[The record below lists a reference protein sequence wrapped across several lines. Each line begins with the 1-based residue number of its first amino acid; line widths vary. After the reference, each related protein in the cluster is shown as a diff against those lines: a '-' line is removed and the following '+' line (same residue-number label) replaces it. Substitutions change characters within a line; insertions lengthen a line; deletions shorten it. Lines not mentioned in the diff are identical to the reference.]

1 MGVRLGQGLEDG
13 QLILVVLG
21 GADAGVVQAEVI
33 LQSINEDDDSF
44 LENRRRL
51 VTAPGGTV
59 CTVGQNL
66 SPEKEPAGEDVDGAG
81 VDNAHPD

>member
-33 LQSINEDDDSF
+33 FESINEDDDSL
-44 LENRRRL
+44 LENWWRL
-51 VTAPGGTV
+51 VTAPEGTV
-59 CTVGQNL
+59 CTVGQDLNI
-66 SPEKEPAGEDVDGAG
+66 
-81 VDNAHPD
+81 

>member
-33 LQSINEDDDSF
+33 LQSINEDDDSL
-44 LENRRRL
+44 LENWRML
-51 VTAPGGTV
+51 VTSPGGTV
-59 CTVGQNL
+59 CTVGQDLNI
-66 SPEKEPAGEDVDGAG
+66 
-81 VDNAHPD
+81 